1 MVPVARRN
9 LLAEKGR
16 LAMSVFGVAFAVLL
30 VLIVLSLYRGWS
42 GVGKIITRLPGDVWV
57 TQTGTN
63 NLFRS
68 SSFLPADRAG
78 DLQAIPG
85 VQLATPVYSR
95 EMGYERDGAAYNV
108 LFMAFDAP
116 PAATALLPQATRD
129 RYFPEPGQID
139 IDSVF
144 ADKAG
149 LHAGDTMDILG
160 QTLRVAHV
168 TKGGSAVLAQSAF
181 INGADA
187 RTIYGTADM
196 VNFYLITTQPGADAA
211 AVQRQLTGIIPNSEV
226 HASEAFSRALSRDV
240 SEGFLPVVS
249 VLVGI
254 GIVVGGAVVALT
266 TYTATIEK
274 ARDFGVLKA
283 LGASSAYLYRIVIT
297 QSVIVG
303 VLGSLL
309 GVAASAVSTAVI
321 ARRIPEF
328 ITDLRATDVAIIF
341 VAALA
346 MAIAASYV
354 PVRRINSIDPAMVF
368 RA

>member
-1 MVPVARRN
+1 MVPIARRN

-16 LAMSVFGVAFAVLL
+16 LAMSVCGVAFAVLL

-42 GVGKIITRLPGDVWV
+42 GIGRVITRLPGDVWV
-57 TQTGTN
+57 TQPGTN

-68 SSFLPADRAG
+68 SSFLPAGREG
-78 DLQAIPG
+78 DLQAVAG
-85 VQLATPVYSR
+85 VQLAMPVYSR
-95 EMGYERDGAAYNV
+95 EMGYQRDGADYNV

-116 PAATALLPQATRD
+116 AATASGLPQETRY
-129 RYFPEPGQID
+129 RYFPAPGEID
-139 IDSVF
+139 VDSVF

-149 LHAGDTMDILG
+149 IRTGDVMDVLG
-160 QTLRVAHV
+160 QSLRVAHV
-168 TKGGSAVLAQSAF
+168 TKGGNAVLAQSAF

-187 RTIYGTADM
+187 RTIFGTAGM

-211 AVQRQLTGIIPNSEV
+211 AVQHQLAGVIPNSEV
-226 HASEAFSRALSRDV
+226 HASAAFSEALSRDV
-240 SEGFLPVVS
+240 SEGFLPVVG

-274 ARDFGVLKA
+274 SRDFGVLKA

-303 VLGSLL
+303 ALGSLL
-309 GVAASAVSTAVI
+309 GVAASAISTAVI
-321 ARRIPEF
+321 ARSIPEF
-328 ITDLRATDVAIIF
+328 ITDLRWIDVTIIF
-341 VAALA
+341 LATLA

-354 PVRRINSIDPAMVF
+354 PVRRINGIDPAMVF